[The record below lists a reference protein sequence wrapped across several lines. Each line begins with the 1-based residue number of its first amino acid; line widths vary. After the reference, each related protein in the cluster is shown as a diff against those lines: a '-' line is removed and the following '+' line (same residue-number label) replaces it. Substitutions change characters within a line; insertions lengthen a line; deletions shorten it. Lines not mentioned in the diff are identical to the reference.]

1 MIQVMKMHKITV
13 EDAKKLREAMRQEKS
28 KKVYR
33 RMQAVALRGEGR
45 KTAEISEI
53 TGFYHRSVGK
63 FCKTYCKEGIS
74 GLAKDGRKG
83 GNHRNMSDDEAKIF
97 LDKFADLATKGQI
110 ITIDDIAIAY
120 DEAVGIKHES
130 LSTVYYLLH
139 KQGWRKVAPKQ
150 YHPGRASEEVIE
162 TSKKLTMS

>member
-1 MIQVMKMHKITV
+1 
-13 EDAKKLREAMRQEKS
+13 MRQEKS

-45 KTAEISEI
+45 KTADISEI
-53 TGFYHRSVGK
+53 TGFNQRSVGK
-63 FCKTYCKEGIS
+63 FCKTYCEEGIA
-74 GLAKDGRKG
+74 GLIKDGRKG
-83 GNHRNMSDDEAKIF
+83 GNHRNMSETEAKIF
-97 LDKFADLATKGQI
+97 LDKFADLAIKGQI
-110 ITIDDIAIAY
+110 ITIDDIATAY
-120 DEAVGIKHES
+120 DEAVGVKHSS